1 MPDKP
6 VTYPLNT
13 RIYAISPRGW
23 RLIGCVLLPHD
34 RVLQAIRWRQ
44 RLDVRYHPL
53 DPPMPRT
60 FETNTARLLGDDVII
75 DVEAWQ

>member
-1 MPDKP
+1 
-6 VTYPLNT
+6 
-13 RIYAISPRGW
+13 
-23 RLIGCVLLPHD
+23 
-34 RVLQAIRWRQ
+34 
-44 RLDVRYHPL
+44 VRYHPL